1 MEMVDIRTNLGVR
14 GWVVLRGILSLLRG
28 SRDRTGPPTH
38 KTCTQT
44 IRLSLWPLDLNTSPQ
59 RKHAIYFFYKNPIYF
74 WRRLSGA
81 KDLTPDYMLRDYS
94 WWCSGDHYRVLWI
107 ELDQLHARQVSY
119 SLYSSPWII
128 YLGCRGILG
137 LLLAVC
143 VIRGCS
149 RWCAWRSK
157 WCKSQSR
164 ASHRQRE
171 CIQSLALW
179 TNFSFKLWGNTH
191 KS

>member
-1 MEMVDIRTNLGVR
+1 MVDIRTNLGVR

-44 IRLSLWPLDLNTSPQ
+44 LRLSPWPLDLNTSPQ

-119 SLYSSPWII
+119 PLYSSPWII
-128 YLGCRGILG
+128 NLFRLQGYTQASPGCVCDQG
-137 LLLAVC
+137 LFQVVC
-143 VIRGCS
+143 LEKQVVQKPKQGF
-149 RWCAWRSK
+149 
-157 WCKSQSR
+157 
-164 ASHRQRE
+164 HRQRE
-171 CIQSLALW
+171 WMHSVSGSV
-179 TNFSFKLWGNTH
+179 TDFSFKLWGNTH